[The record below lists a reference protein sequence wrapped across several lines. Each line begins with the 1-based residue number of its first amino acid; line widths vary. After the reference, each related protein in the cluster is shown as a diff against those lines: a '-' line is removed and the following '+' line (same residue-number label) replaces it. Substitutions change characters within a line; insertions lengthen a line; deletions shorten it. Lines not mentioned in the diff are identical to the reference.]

1 MLASGLFLGPHVDRT
16 LPGRPRPSPSD
27 DPNNW
32 TIPLR
37 LPLVSTD
44 LLSAA
49 ALAAAVLLV
58 APGDL
63 SRTYA
68 LIVIATSVVPGL
80 MLTGDVKMLN
90 GGVAATVS
98 HLRFK
103 VTASTLTNVL
113 VGGVTVVL
121 VAPRPSI
128 ALMAVLVIVGALG
141 ATAQAFSS
149 VWYYTQADKS
159 MVLRGKAASA
169 SVKIAFASVAV
180 ARSELALALLG
191 MSLGAMV
198 EFSLNFRSLPWRA
211 VSPAT
216 RRRELISMLGVAY
229 GVSRLVS
236 AAIRLGL
243 SQLFGSLIAS
253 FLILEQLVGGINS
266 VFEKYFLRSKALR
279 RTSKVLKV
287 IYLLVMV
294 AVVPWLVANPPQ
306 PDSRLSLAW
315 LTLVACAGLLPLSE
329 MYSALHRRG
338 QSFVGV
344 GSIIVSLTAGVGIAL
359 AAWWGNA
366 AHAALVAYVALPGAT
381 FFFYWIASIN
391 VRHNTKR

>member
-1 MLASGLFLGPHVDRT
+1 
-16 LPGRPRPSPSD
+16 
-27 DPNNW
+27 
-32 TIPLR
+32 
-37 LPLVSTD
+37 
-44 LLSAA
+44 
-49 ALAAAVLLV
+49 
-58 APGDL
+58 
-63 SRTYA
+63 
-68 LIVIATSVVPGL
+68 

-90 GGVAATVS
+90 AGVNAPVS
-98 HLRFK
+98 HLRLK
-103 VTASTLTNVL
+103 VIASALTNVL
-113 VGGVTVVL
+113 VGAVTVVF
-121 VAPRPSI
+121 VAPRPSV

-159 MVLRGKAASA
+159 MVLRSKAASA
-169 SVKIAFASVAV
+169 SVKIAFAGVAV
-180 ARSELALALLG
+180 ARSELTFALLG

-198 EFSLNFRSLPWRA
+198 EFSLNFRTLPWRT

-266 VFEKYFLRSKALR
+266 VFEKYFLRSMALR

-287 IYLLVMV
+287 IYLLIMV
-294 AVVPWLVANPPQ
+294 AVVPWLIANPLQ
-306 PDSRLSLAW
+306 PDSRVSLAW

-329 MYSALHRRG
+329 MYSALQRRG

-344 GSIIVSLTAGVGIAL
+344 GSIIVSLIAGAGIAL
-359 AAWWGNA
+359 AAWWGDA
-366 AHAALVAYVALPGAT
+366 ASAALVAYLALPGAT
-381 FFFYWIASIN
+381 FFLYWIASIN
-391 VRHNTKR
+391 VRHNTKH